1 MRCACPR
8 DAPRPPG
15 AAISTRLAHTTRADA
30 GRSDA
35 CNLDHSR
42 GTRGTAA
49 SPVWGIA
56 LAARKP
62 VEMACHA
69 CRPSDCCIC
78 SSHRHVRKHGS
89 QAHREHAV
97 VGTGGVLPALSDA
110 LAARALVPRR
120 GGAEQ
125 LARDPHL
132 LPQARG
138 ERSERWRLREATTR
152 REARGRGAR
161 GRTSSRL
168 TTLRDARTRR
178 TTPSAGPRS
187 DPGSR
192 RAHRVVSEADGLG
205 RITCCDGR
213 AERADEDTLS
223 AALESREQ
231 ARRARTRWNM
241 PGGHLGSGRRARR
254 GAPGLCWPL
263 SPSAPCTCTVRYTR
277 THELGVHVAG
287 RNGHVV
293 RLGWP
298 FHTVSSHVAASS
310 DAGARVLDTAAC
322 SDAVCGLGALR
333 RGTAT
338 ETAVAKRLPKRF
350 RG

>member
-1 MRCACPR
+1 MRCARPR

-15 AAISTRLAHTTRADA
+15 ATISTRLAHTTRADA

-49 SPVWGIA
+49 APVEGIA

-69 CRPSDCCIC
+69 CRPSDRCIC

-263 SPSAPCTCTVRYTR
+263 SPSAPCTCTVRYGRTR
-277 THELGVHVAG
+277 QLRCHVADGFSHVAG
-287 RNGHVV
+287 SA
-293 RLGWP
+293 WAI
-298 FHTVSSHVAASS
+298 HTVPSLLASCSSHAVHAPGPALHS
-310 DAGARVLDTAAC
+310 DASV
-322 SDAVCGLGALR
+322 
-333 RGTAT
+333 
-338 ETAVAKRLPKRF
+338 EFAVARKDQQNY
-350 RG
+350 